1 MGLLRRSNTFDL
13 QNSKGIFSIYRCW
26 YSPND
31 NFLLGSSSDEY
42 IFTRGGNNNISTNLE
57 IT

>member
-13 QNSKGIFSIYRCW
+13 QNYKGIFYIYRCW

-31 NFLLGSSSDEY
+31 NFLLGSSDEY
-42 IFTRGGNNNISTNLE
+42 IFTRGGNNISTNLE